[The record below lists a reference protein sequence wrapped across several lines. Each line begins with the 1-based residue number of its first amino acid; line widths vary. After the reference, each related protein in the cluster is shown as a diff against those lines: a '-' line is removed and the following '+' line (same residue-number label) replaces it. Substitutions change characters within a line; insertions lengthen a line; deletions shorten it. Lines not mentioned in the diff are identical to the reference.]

1 MSGFPVSARLGA
13 AILAFA
19 AALAGCSQ
27 ETPPTPAP
35 PEVEVLTIR
44 AQPIPNEIV
53 LPGRVQAVRIAEVRA
68 RVDGIVQRR
77 LYAEGSDVRA
87 GQALFAID
95 PRELRAELNAAR
107 AALARA
113 EATAA
118 NAQQDVDRYRPL
130 LSDQAISRQEYDAAV
145 ARLGTAR
152 ADVAQNRAQVESAR
166 LNLSY
171 ATVHAPISGRA
182 GRAEVTEGALVSGA
196 SATLMTTIEQID
208 PIYVNF
214 SQSSADLL
222 EIRRDI
228 ASGRLNVPPLGRVE
242 VRLEL
247 EDGTTYGASG
257 RIDFLD
263 LAIDEETGT
272 AAVRAEFPN
281 PGRQLL
287 PGQFVRAHIFAGTRP
302 DGIVV
307 PQRAVKMTAQGA
319 TVMVVGNNNIVAV
332 RRVQPGEL
340 RGGNWVIRSGLR
352 PGDRVIVNGLQ
363 QAMPGQPVRISGPRP
378 RSAPQPRA
386 PVPESGEPKG

>member
-171 ATVHAPISGRA
+171 ATVNAPISGRA

-386 PVPESGEPKG
+386 PVPESAEPKG